1 MWTFFSRKSHRKS
14 HNIARQALA
23 AGSKPRIAGT
33 RHPAWAPITANP
45 IATIDQFGPTA
56 VATLTVAALARS
68 EGVAQL
74 MGLFEAVSRSGARHF
89 VLDIQNLEYMDSAC
103 LGCLVKALNHAT
115 ADGGRI
121 ALANADVGIQG
132 LFRTTS
138 LDRRFPI
145 CHDVPSALAQ
155 VERGALGR

>member
-1 MWTFFSRKSHRKS
+1 MAETDKKRSKRSGGRTYHHGQLRE
-14 HNIARQALA
+14 ALVKA
-23 AGSKPRIAGT
+23 AVEIVEA
-33 RHPAWAPITANP
+33 
-45 IATIDQFGPTA
+45 
-56 VATLTVAALARS
+56 
-68 EGVAQL
+68 EGVAGL

-103 LGCLVKALNHAT
+103 LGCLVKALNYAA

-121 ALANADVGIQG
+121 ALANADAAVQG

-145 CHDVPSALAQ
+145 CPDVASALAN
-155 VERGALGR
+155 VERGASHR